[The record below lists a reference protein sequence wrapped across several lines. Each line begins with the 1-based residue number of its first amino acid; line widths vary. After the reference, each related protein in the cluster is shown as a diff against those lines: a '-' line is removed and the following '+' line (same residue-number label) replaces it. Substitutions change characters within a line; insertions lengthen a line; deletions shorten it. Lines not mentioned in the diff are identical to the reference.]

1 MNKYH
6 WVILLIIG
14 FGIGYLVGTFVTIK
28 AVTEIASGFVDKEL
42 IEQAIFQY
50 KNNIGQCFPSVLP

>member
-14 FGIGYLVGTFVTIK
+14 FGIGYLVGTSVTIK